1 MQDPHPDKENPM
13 RDPVV
18 TTLIFPYHWMGGQVD
33 PHNKVLGLRGG
44 RREDEKELNSLGL
57 EEFSGCLRRME
68 PNQAQDR
75 SGQEKKAASEMRVL
89 CGLCLDSLFSSRAS
103 SEEWI
108 FLWLYL
114 FRCTS

>member
-1 MQDPHPDKENPM
+1 
-13 RDPVV
+13 
-18 TTLIFPYHWMGGQVD
+18 MGGQVD

-75 SGQEKKAASEMRVL
+75 SGQEKKAASESIM
-89 CGLCLDSLFSSRAS
+89 
-103 SEEWI
+103 WT
-108 FLWLYL
+108 L
-114 FRCTS
+114 FRFTFLIKSIK